1 MDINISRAWSLYHPL
16 AWQDQKDSVFESYKE
31 CVDNPRLTFEQFE
44 AKFYVE
50 WLADEYA
57 RWIKQVYCP
66 PLLTVA

>member
-1 MDINISRAWSLYHPL
+1 MDINISRAWDLYHPL
-16 AWQDQKDSVFESYKE
+16 AWQDQKDSVFECYKE

-44 AKFYVE
+44 AEFYTE

-57 RWIKQVYCP
+57 RWSKQVYVA